1 MKKILIISASIV
13 ISALAGWGIYSLKQR
28 VIEGPIKVGILH
40 SVTGTMAISEKSV
53 LDSTLMAIEEINLKG
68 GLIGRKIE
76 PVIVDGRSDWPT
88 FAKEAERLIVDEK
101 VSVIFGCWTSAS
113 RKTVKPIFEKY
124 NHLLFYPVQY
134 EGLEQSPNIVYTGA
148 APNQQIIPAVKWCFD
163 NLGKKFFLI
172 GSDYIFPRSANAII
186 RDQTI
191 ALGAEIV
198 GEEYILLGSNNVE
211 NMVQKIVEAQPE
223 VILNT
228 INGDSNISFFKE
240 LKQAGITPD
249 KIPTMSFSIAED
261 ELRTLSTD
269 NMVGDYACWN
279 YFQSVATEENMGFV
293 KRFKLKYGSDRTT
306 DDPIEAGYFGVY
318 LWGSAVKDAGSAD
331 TGKVRMALKR
341 QYLQAPEG
349 IVYIDPD
356 NNHTWKTVRIGRIRK
371 DGQFDIIWDSERSI
385 QPVPFPASRTRS
397 EWKSFLQA
405 MYDGWG
411 GKWSNQGT

>member
-1 MKKILIISASIV
+1 MRKIIIITASII
-13 ISALAGWGIYSLKQR
+13 ISALAGLGIYSLRQGIVR
-28 VIEGPIKVGILH
+28 EPIKVGILH
-40 SVTGTMAISEKSV
+40 SITGTMAISEKSV

-68 GLIGRKIE
+68 GIIGRKIE

-113 RKTVKPIFEKY
+113 RKTVKPIFEKF

-134 EGLEQSPNIVYTGA
+134 EGLEQSSNIIYTGA

-163 NLGKKFFLI
+163 NLGKRFFLI
-172 GSDYIFPRSANAII
+172 GSDYVFPRSANAII

-211 NMVQKIVEAQPE
+211 NMVQKIVEVQPE

-240 LKQAGITPD
+240 LKKAGITPD

-261 ELRTLSTD
+261 ELRTLGTE
-269 NMVGDYACWN
+269 NMVGNYTCWN
-279 YFQSVATEENMGFV
+279 YFQSVTTEENRVFV
-293 KRFKLKYGSDRTT
+293 ERFKVKYGSDRTT

-318 LWGSAVKDAGSAD
+318 LWESAVKDAGSAD
-331 TGKVRMALKR
+331 VDKVREALKR
-341 QYLQAPEG
+341 QSFRAPEG

-356 NNHTWKTVRIGRIRK
+356 NNHTWKTVRIGRIK
-371 DGQFDIIWDSERSI
+371 EDGLFDIIWDSERSI
-385 QPVPFPASRTRS
+385 QPVPFPASRTKA
-397 EWKSFLQA
+397 EWKSFLKA
-405 MYDGWG
+405 LYEGWG
-411 GKWSNQGT
+411 GNWANQGT